1 MYAKRARS
9 SAEER
14 AAHNRLAPGSIP
26 GEPTTNLFKLT
37 LISGI
42 SFNYT
47 FDSQLFFDTIDTG
60 VSLACP
66 SAMNQRKLLTKVFD

>member
-1 MYAKRARS
+1 
-9 SAEER
+9 
-14 AAHNRLAPGSIP
+14 
-26 GEPTTNLFKLT
+26 